1 MKRMVWRTGF
11 VGVCIATSVTG
22 FAADPSLVQR
32 IVNSGLAEL
41 RQYPAVSFQLVGKE
55 TSGRREREFGADYY
69 WNRSELEPARP
80 ARAIMNVYDSG
91 KATDTFIG
99 DGWRFWAHRILKKT
113 YASIEYA
120 TELPPYP
127 ANHATVL
134 TQLFRSQ
141 TTGQANFL
149 ATLGFDAFGRGI
161 GNSLFT
167 WSPWMP
173 VSKVDVIGDAQI
185 VCTVGEPV
193 RAEIIYS
200 FEPPLP
206 TDPLPLYKLIG
217 VSYWDRAIVGG
228 QVRTIQWEVT
238 IQRRQTPYG
247 DGDFSFTP
255 PRDARPISFPARK
268 SG

>member
-1 MKRMVWRTGF
+1 MRICFLAGLV
-11 VGVCIATSVTG
+11 SV
-22 FAADPSLVQR
+22 AAIGWGAEPTMVQR

-41 RQYPAVSFQLVGKE
+41 RQYPAVSFQLFGKE
-55 TSGRREREFGADYY
+55 TLGRREREFAADYY
-69 WNRSELEPARP
+69 WNRPETDPARP
-80 ARAIMNVYDSG
+80 ARAIMNVYDGG

-127 ANHATVL
+127 GNHATVL
-134 TQLFRSQ
+134 TQLLRSQ

-167 WSPWMP
+167 WSPWIP
-173 VSKVDVIGDAQI
+173 VSNVEIVGDAQI
-185 VCTVGEPV
+185 VCTVGDPV
-193 RAEIIYS
+193 RTEIIYS
-200 FEPPLP
+200 FTPPLP
-206 TDPLPLYKLIG
+206 NDPLPLYKLIG
-217 VSYWDRAIVGG
+217 VSYWDQTRVGS
-228 QVRTIQWEVT
+228 QVRTTEWQVT
-238 IQRRQTPYG
+238 IQRRVNAYAET
-247 DGDFSFTP
+247 DFSFTP
-255 PRDARPISFPARK
+255 PRDAKPISFPARK